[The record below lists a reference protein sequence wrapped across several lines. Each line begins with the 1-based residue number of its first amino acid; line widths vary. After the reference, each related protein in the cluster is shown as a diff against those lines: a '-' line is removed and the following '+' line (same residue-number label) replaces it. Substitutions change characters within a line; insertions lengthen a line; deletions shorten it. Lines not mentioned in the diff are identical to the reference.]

1 MTIFSE
7 VEKTHVLWLGRRYI
21 TVWRL
26 PDSSDF
32 FSSYRLHVHVK
43 YFHCFDGQWW
53 TLGEFSQLYKAGRKY
68 DPLPRKY
75 ELPPNPSRADIRVAS
90 FVGVHYNCKKSAIP
104 KKFNASTPP
113 YLLAPC
119 LIYYM
124 HDLQWTVKLLWQ
136 VHIPTNSHCKSEDI
150 IIRSVEVNR
159 NAYMRSNTLPAKI
172 RILDLGDSK

>member
-1 MTIFSE
+1 MCMLNIFTVLMVNGEHSENFPNFIRRDASMTPSPF
-7 VEKTHVLWLGRRYI
+7 
-21 TVWRL
+21 
-26 PDSSDF
+26 
-32 FSSYRLHVHVK
+32 
-43 YFHCFDGQWW
+43 
-53 TLGEFSQLYKAGRKY
+53 
-68 DPLPRKY
+68 KY

-90 FVGVHYNCKKSAIP
+90 FVGVHYTCKKSAIP

-119 LIYYM
+119 LIYYYM

-159 NAYMRSNTLPAKI
+159 NAYMRYNTLPAKI
-172 RILDLGDSK
+172 RILDLGDSKWSQHGFWWGPTWIPLRSSMDFN